1 MSRAP
6 GLMLAGAL
14 RLTTAGAV
22 LETVHILGVHDGA
35 YQFSYIVRIEDSL
48 GMEPQLESH
57 ATMYSTTE

>member
-1 MSRAP
+1 MRWRQEKVSRAL

-14 RLTTAGAV
+14 RLTAAGAV
-22 LETVHILGVHDGA
+22 HALGVHDRA

-57 ATMYSTTE
+57 F